1 MDRLTLT
8 SLVLFTIAD
17 VFAVVSLIKPD
28 WIVTSV
34 GGTVVFYSSHSI
46 FGIIVWLNAPLWGE
60 IAINLT

>member
-8 SLVLFTIAD
+8 SLILFTIAD

-34 GGTVVFYSSHSI
+34 GGTHNF
-46 FGIIVWLNAPLWGE
+46 
-60 IAINLT
+60 LTN